1 MADNKSYFGSAIAG
15 IKTLLTGMD
24 ITMGEYSTPKI
35 TEQYPEN
42 RKTQHIASVIVAVW

>member
-1 MADNKSYFGSAIAG
+1 MAKNNSYFGGVISG

-24 ITMGEYSTPKI
+24 ITMGEYVTPKI

-42 RKTQHIASVIVAVW
+42 RKT